1 MRRLRILLIAL
12 SALALT
18 ACSITTISSS
28 TSTVTKDAHKVAELD
43 VLYFAQERLRVQIQ
57 RYDSLSFSR
66 SRLSNGSLTV
76 GVGKIA
82 TAFGK
87 DLIGTFEVAGRT
99 SGVLRRLS
107 VSNSAPATVKAIN
120 DALPGIHFIRDDAL
134 VISPISA
141 DVTCGDNRC
150 GFVILFHAILYDAKS
165 KKVMWYGDQ
174 RINVVRTLNLNDA
187 EMFEFDAVEAVE
199 SYWNEIFGTLRS
211 DRLLERNVKVKLRT
225 DAAPSKTNPS

>member
-1 MRRLRILLIAL
+1 MGRLRLLWIAM

-18 ACSITTISSS
+18 SCAITTISSS

-43 VLYFAQERLRVQIQ
+43 VVYFAQERLRVQIQ

-76 GVGKIA
+76 GVGKIT

-87 DLIGTFEVAGRT
+87 EFVGTFEAAART
-99 SGVLRRLS
+99 SEVLHRLS
-107 VSNSAPATVKAIN
+107 VSNSVPATVKAIN
-120 DALPGIHFIRDDAL
+120 DALPGLRFTRDDAL

-141 DVTCGDNRC
+141 DVTCGDHRC
-150 GFVILFHAILYDAKS
+150 GFAILFHAILYDAKA
-165 KKVMWYGDQ
+165 KRVMWYGDQ
-174 RINVVRTLNLNDA
+174 RINVVRTLNLNDT

-199 SYWNEIFGTLRS
+199 SYWNEIFSTLRS
-211 DRLLERNVKVKLRT
+211 DRLLDKSVKIKLRA
-225 DAAPSKTNPS
+225 DATPPKANPS